1 MRNSPPFAII
11 FVSFNVN
18 IQIECDF
25 MNSIF
30 KKRTCDLFRISEKE
44 FDRIF
49 AEKPFRAIR
58 INPLKSDFSTVQ
70 KGFDFVLEPNMERD
84 VDKYPTYP
92 IKELLKNP
100 VYTKIRYR

>member
-1 MRNSPPFAII
+1 
-11 FVSFNVN
+11 
-18 IQIECDF
+18 

-30 KKRTCDLFRISEKE
+30 KKRTCDLLRISEKE

-70 KGFDFVLEPNMERD
+70 KGFDFVLEPAPFHKNSLSYSTTKT
-84 VDKYPTYP
+84 KYVNFSLEISEY
-92 IKELLKNP
+92 
-100 VYTKIRYR
+100 KIYN